1 MVSSDKDK
9 ILIKICISWTDRTRD
24 SWLRT
29 EFQDKVWTTSSSN
42 RLLNKFRD
50 TAQWTDVRV
59 ATDRDRWKHWPGE
72 RYGSESKGP
81 AWTHNTVHEISR
93 KRGIPK
99 SSVVR
104 IIRKDCGWNALRGDV
119 RKSWLRRTALLV
131 SCFWGSFL
139 SLPRTSSAS
148 QMKMCS
154 LWLQQWK
161 NCENQLTFHR
171 VKANK
176 IKRDFKSSVQ
186 FSPNLDF

>member
-1 MVSSDKDK
+1 M
-9 ILIKICISWTDRTRD
+9 RD
-24 SWLRT
+24 SWRQN
-29 EFQDKVWTTSSSN
+29 FQPKYGRQVSSIGCSGSSET
-42 RLLNKFRD
+42 R
-50 TAQWTDVRV
+50 AQWTDVRQQQT
-59 ATDRDRWKHWPGE
+59 AKCSHGWKHWPGE
-72 RYGSESKGP
+72 RYGSESKGR

-93 KRGIPK
+93 KTGIPK

-119 RKSWLRRTALLV
+119 RKSWLRRTATLLV
-131 SCFWGSFL
+131 SCFWGSFP

-176 IKRDFKSSVQ
+176 IKRDFKSTV
-186 FSPNLDF
+186 